1 MKIGILT
8 FHCAHNYGAMLQSY
22 ALKHCLQEQGH
33 DVKIID
39 YRPKHL
45 INPYRLFPSF
55 SGLSWKNRISI
66 LIYILLY
73 FPYRYIRYSR
83 FNRFLERY
91 LIVDDVYYKTADT
104 IQWHDFDVCFYGS
117 DQIWN
122 LDITKSDFTYLGE
135 TNNIVLSKISYA
147 ASMGRLLEKDFPI
160 YQKYLDMFDCIS
172 VREKSMEKYLQPL
185 TEKPIH
191 TVLDP
196 TLLLDADDWRKLA
209 ISPRLKK
216 KYVLLYQIYYDK
228 ELRLFAEKIAAER
241 GVVVVELTAG
251 IPLTYQRYRNPIASP
266 EEFVGYFKNAE
277 CVVTTSFHGLAFSL
291 IFKKDFFV
299 LDVKSLPS
307 GLNSRTYSLLGS
319 LGLSSRFLNV
329 NEYPQNILPVN
340 YSIVNKKIRDL
351 RLASLD
357 FIEESLKRVK

>member
-8 FHCAHNYGAMLQSY
+8 LHCAHNYGAMLQSY

-39 YRPKHL
+39 YRPKHV

-55 SGLSWKNRISI
+55 SGLSWKNKINV

-91 LIVDDVYYKTADT
+91 LIVDDVYYKTADA
-104 IQWHDFDVCFYGS
+104 IQWFDFDVCFYGS

-122 LDITKSDFTYLGE
+122 LDITKNDFTYLGE
-135 TNNIVLSKISYA
+135 TNNIVLYKISYA
-147 ASMGRLLEKDFPI
+147 ASMGRLFEKDFPI

-172 VREKSMEKYLQPL
+172 VREKSMKKSLQPL

-196 TLLLDADDWRKLA
+196 TLLLDADNWRNLA
-209 ISPRLKK
+209 VSPRLKK

-228 ELRLFAEKIAAER
+228 KLRLFAEKIAAKR
-241 GVVVVELTAG
+241 KAVVVELTAG
-251 IPLTYQRYRNPIASP
+251 IPLTYQRYRDPIASP

-291 IFKKDFFV
+291 IFKKEFFI

-307 GLNSRTYSLLGS
+307 GLNSRIYSLLES
-319 LGLSSRFLNV
+319 LGLLSRFLRREEDAFSIDV
-329 NEYPQNILPVN
+329 LD
-340 YSIVNKKIRDL
+340 YSVVSSRLDEL
-351 RLASLD
+351 RTLSFD
-357 FIEESLKRVK
+357 FIKKSLKLVK